1 MTKTRP
7 YRAALMHDAALVE
20 LERHSGTQFDPDA
33 VEALIEFVRMPER
46 LSA

>member
-7 YRAALMHDAALVE
+7 YRAALRHDAALEE

-33 VEALIEFVRMPER
+33 VEALIEWVRLPER